1 MGTKSG
7 RARKLGSPAP
17 SFAARYELA
26 RYVPPGYRR
35 RVGRISSAA
44 FLRNPGD
51 TYLSVNSL
59 EVESLSGIAKHYKS
73 IFQQGQGSVA
83 VACRKIMVYN
93 RAALA
98 AGVFVTRDFQSK
110 IWLFLHHGSNLPAY
124 RHRPSH
130 LSKSHCGVEFTI
142 SFAEELAEKK
152 FARRLAG
159 VTSGKRARVFNQ

>member
-1 MGTKSG
+1 M
-7 RARKLGSPAP
+7 
-17 SFAARYELA
+17 A
-26 RYVPPGYRR
+26 RYVSPVYRR
-35 RVGRISSAA
+35 SGGRISSAA

-59 EVESLSGIAKHYKS
+59 EVESLPEIAKYYKAT
-73 IFQQGQGSVA
+73 FQQSKGSVA

-93 RAALA
+93 RAALV
-98 AGVFVTRDFQSK
+98 AGVLVTRDFQSK
-110 IWLFLHHGSNLPAY
+110 IWQFLYQGSNLPAY

-142 SFAEELAEKK
+142 SFGEELAEKK

-159 VTSGKRARVFNQ
+159 LRSGKKAHVFN